1 MTKAVR
7 LAREWTQA
15 QPAID
20 QNRLRFGAAWLGARS
35 EVVCRSDA
43 AWNIEGRRSGMVRIF
58 TEWERTVMFRIPNFF
73 KI

>member
-20 QNRLRFGAAWLGARS
+20 QNRLRFGSAWLGARS

-43 AWNIEGRRSGMVRIF
+43 AWNSEGRRSGMV
-58 TEWERTVMFRIPNFF
+58 
-73 KI
+73 